1 MSSPVLYIVVPCYN
15 EEKVLPLTNTLFT
28 EKLSSLIEQ
37 NRISRKSRV
46 LFVNDGSKDK
56 TWEIIHDLSKEQ
68 ELIEGLCLSRNRGH
82 QNALLAG
89 LMSAKD
95 CSDLTISIDC
105 DGQDDI
111 NAMDEMLTEYEKG
124 SDVVYGVRSKRT
136 TDTWFKRTTAE
147 SFYHI
152 MNALGA
158 EVVFNHADYRLLSR
172 RALEGL
178 AEFKE
183 VNLFLRGLVPLVG
196 FPSSSVYYE
205 RAERLAGE
213 SHYPLKKML
222 SFAFDG
228 ITSLSVKPLKLITW
242 LGFFF
247 SLFSFIAVIV
257 IVVQHFMGFTVDGW
271 SSTLCAIFFMG
282 GVQLLSLGVIGEYIG
297 KIYNESKSRPRFI
310 ISENTLQTPTQTD
323 RVVPEELAAEV
334 ASTKIDAS
342 IEDSE

>member
-1 MSSPVLYIVVPCYN
+1 MSAPVLYIVVPCYN

-37 NRISRKSRV
+37 KRISEKSRV

-56 TWEIIHDLSKEQ
+56 TWEIIHDLSKEHP
-68 ELIEGLCLSRNRGH
+68 LIEGLCLSRNRGH

-89 LMSAKD
+89 LMTAKD
-95 CSDLTISIDC
+95 ISDITISIDC

-111 NAMDEMLTEYEKG
+111 NAMDAMITEYEDG

-196 FPSSSVYYE
+196 FRSSSVYYE

-247 SLFSFIAVIV
+247 SIFSFIAVIV
-257 IVVQHFMGFTVDGW
+257 IVVQHFMGYTVDGW

-282 GVQLLSLGVIGEYIG
+282 GVQLLCLGVIGEYIG

-310 ISENTLQTPTQTD
+310 ISESTLVTPLQVD
-323 RVVPEELAAEV
+323 RVAPEELAEEVFTEKAE
-334 ASTKIDAS
+334 SSPKNK
-342 IEDSE
+342 E